1 MDVEQLKRD
10 KEDIENTIG
19 QIRAALERLEVQLL
33 EHQGALKYIAQKIAQ
48 AEQEK
53 EQGRFEEKTGGE

>member
-33 EHQGALKYIAQKIAQ
+33 EHQGALKYITQKITQ
-48 AEQEK
+48 AEREK
-53 EQGRFEEKTGGE
+53 EQGRFEENTGGE